1 MTSMTLH
8 NIANE
13 ILELRIRETC
23 RDVMNRII
31 KKVELT
37 EHRRT
42 KRTISFLRRE
52 VRRPVLF
59 IRPFLLKTKKYL
71 HTHTHSYEKNNKIQ
85 RSQPY
90 ESLRQRTRPRLK
102 PS

>member
-59 IRPFLLKTKKYL
+59 IRPFLFKKKL
-71 HTHTHSYEKNNKIQ
+71 SHTHSHTATKKT
-85 RSQPY
+85 
-90 ESLRQRTRPRLK
+90 TRYREVNPTNLSGKERVQD
-102 PS
+102 